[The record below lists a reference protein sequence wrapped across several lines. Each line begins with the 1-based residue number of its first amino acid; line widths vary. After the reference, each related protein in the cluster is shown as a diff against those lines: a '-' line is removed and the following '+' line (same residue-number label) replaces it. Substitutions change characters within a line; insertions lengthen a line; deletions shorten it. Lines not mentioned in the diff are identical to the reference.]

1 MNDLLTLSDAH
12 NLSLLEWAIA
22 FLAAFVLGFS
32 KAGIKGLGVVI
43 VTLMA
48 LVFGGKAS
56 TGVIIPLLITADIL
70 AVIYYNRSADWKL
83 LFKLLPWVLI
93 GIVVGMYVGKDMPE
107 VIFKRGMAIII
118 LLTVAMM
125 FWWDRQKDIEIP
137 KNWWFAGVMG
147 LCAGFTTMV
156 GNLAGAF
163 SNIFFLAM
171 RVPKQIFIGTAAW
184 LFFIVNITKLP
195 IHIFVWETVSI
206 ETFAVNIRLIPGVF
220 LGFYVGVK
228 LVEKIHEEAYRK
240 MILILTA
247 LGAVMIFLR

>member
-1 MNDLLTLSDAH
+1 MNDLLTVSDQYDITVF
-12 NLSLLEWAIA
+12 EWAIA
-22 FLAAFVLGFS
+22 FLAAFTLGFS

-56 TGVIIPLLITADIL
+56 TGVIIPLLITADVL

-83 LFKLLPWVLI
+83 LFKLLPWVLT
-93 GIVVGMYVGKDMPE
+93 GIFVGMYVGKDMPE
-107 VIFKRGMAIII
+107 EIFKQGMAIII

-137 KNWWFAGVMG
+137 NNWWFAGVMG
-147 LCAGFTTMV
+147 LGAGFTTMV

-184 LFFIVNITKLP
+184 LFFIVNIVKLP
-195 IHIFVWETVSI
+195 IHIYVWETVSL
-206 ETFAVNIRLIPGVF
+206 ETFAINIRLIPGVF
-220 LGFYVGVK
+220 LGFYIGVK
-228 LVEKIHEEAYRK
+228 VVEKIHEEAYRK

-247 LGAVMIFLR
+247 FGAVMIFLK